1 MQLSSSKMTTEGPFY
16 LAEHQ
21 SLLSDLFAVTLSA
34 KGEVA
39 QTFFEDEQQAVHAFQ
54 QLASYFDPQSLF
66 VEHSFSMNQQRN
78 PALFSFYQR
87 EQLPGVALQEVRHL
101 TREEGFA
108 VTVLESIKENNQLNI
123 TSQTPEIEGLNYLRE
138 AIEMTMEQMLQIA
151 GGRSGPEY
159 DSAS

>member
-1 MQLSSSKMTTEGPFY
+1 
-16 LAEHQ
+16 
-21 SLLSDLFAVTLSA
+21 
-34 KGEVA
+34 
-39 QTFFEDEQQAVHAFQ
+39 
-54 QLASYFDPQSLF
+54 
-66 VEHSFSMNQQRN
+66 MNQQRN

-138 AIEMTMEQMLQIA
+138 AETTMEQMLQIA
-151 GGRSGPEY
+151 GAEVVQNTIQLAENCRVDIPLHQNY
-159 DSAS
+159 YRIFLCLIIKRLVLIYAHCV

>member
-1 MQLSSSKMTTEGPFY
+1 MLFRSQPIIGLRLEYTPAEKEGHSELLLFAKNLKGYQQSMQLSSSKMTTEGPFY

-78 PALFSFYQR
+78 SALFSFYQR

-108 VTVLESIKENNQLNI
+108 VTVL
-123 TSQTPEIEGLNYLRE
+123 
-138 AIEMTMEQMLQIA
+138 
-151 GGRSGPEY
+151 
-159 DSAS
+159 

>member
-1 MQLSSSKMTTEGPFY
+1 M
-16 LAEHQ
+16 
-21 SLLSDLFAVTLSA
+21 TLSA

-101 TREEGFA
+101 TRKKALPLLF
-108 VTVLESIKENNQLNI
+108 
-123 TSQTPEIEGLNYLRE
+123 LR
-138 AIEMTMEQMLQIA
+138 
-151 GGRSGPEY
+151 
-159 DSAS
+159 ASKKIIN